1 MSFTLSALNAFPVK
15 SLQGLSQT
23 EMGFDAI
30 GPLFDRRF
38 MLVDANGRFLSQRRY
53 PVMAQLSAT
62 FDGSCLEIDLPG
74 AWRLSLDVAEFSH
87 LRKVTVWGDQFEAY
101 ACDDQKLAPLADF
114 LALPLSLVWMS
125 DQVFR
130 QVDREF
136 FAPDRQVSFADGFPV
151 LLSNTASLRELNQR
165 LVGKGHNAVSMARFR
180 ANIVVA
186 GSAPYEE
193 DTWAEVQIGEVRF
206 AVVKPCSRCTMVT
219 LDEAGQKS
227 KEPLKTLSEY
237 RRNAFGVC
245 FGQNLVP
252 LNEGCIRLHDEL
264 TVLSYK

>member
-1 MSFTLSALNAFPVK
+1 MSFSLSALNHFPVK
-15 SLQGLSQT
+15 SLRGLSQT

-38 MLVDANGRFLSQRRY
+38 MLVDASGKFLSQRRY
-53 PVMAQLSAT
+53 PAMAKLST
-62 FDGSCLEIDLPG
+62 HFDGSHLEIDVPDAG
-74 AWRLSLDVAEFSH
+74 CLSFALADFGQVRTVA
-87 LRKVTVWGDQFEAY
+87 VWGDQLEAY
-101 ACDDQKLAPLADF
+101 ACDDEMLAPLADF
-114 LALPLSLVWMS
+114 LGVPLSLVWMS

-136 FAPDRQVSFADGFPV
+136 FAEDRQVSFADGFPV
-151 LLSNTASLRELNQR
+151 LLTNTASLSELNQR
-165 LVGKGHNAVSMARFR
+165 LVAKGQGAVPMDRFR

-186 GSAPYEE
+186 GAAPYEE
-193 DTWAEVQIGEVRF
+193 DAWAEVQIGEVRF
-206 AVVKPCSRCTMVT
+206 AVVKPCSRCVMVT
-219 LDEAGQKS
+219 LDDAGQKS

-252 LNEGCIRLHDEL
+252 LNEGRICLDDEL
-264 TVLSYK
+264 TVLRYK